1 MAVVSS
7 REQDC
12 LEQNKM
18 LYMYMVVVYF
28 SGANHSHFSET
39 MAGVEERWLSTGTAP
54 TWQSL
59 MNAAATVNMT
69 HFTISIRPGQ
79 NNTAETWH
87 TTGIIYKK
95 LLMMINITLLD
106 LLKIF
111 RLKTVFQ
118 SLAHSLE
125 PLGNNGF
132 LFLIL

>member
-1 MAVVSS
+1 
-7 REQDC
+7 
-12 LEQNKM
+12 M

-39 MAGVEERWLSTGTAP
+39 TTGAEGRRLSTGTMP

-79 NNTAETWH
+79 NNTTETWH
-87 TTGIIYKK
+87 TAGLIYRK
-95 LLMMINITLLD
+95 LLMMINITFLD
-106 LLKIF
+106 LLKTI

-118 SLAHSLE
+118 SLAHYLE
-125 PLGNNGF
+125 TLESNGF
-132 LFLIL
+132 LFPPL